1 MSPEMNTAARPAI
14 LVLQHIAVED
24 LGYLQDLMLQDGLAP
39 TTVRLDL
46 GERIPSDLRAF
57 DAMFSMGGPMDT
69 WMEDEFP
76 WLADEKRAI
85 GEFVVGLQKPFIGFC
100 LGCQLLGE
108 VLAGDVVRSAAP
120 EVGVFDVRLT
130 AAGAN
135 DGLFSGFPQ
144 AFKALHWHSWEVA
157 NLEAN
162 SDVTLLG
169 SSDAVKYQLFKYR
182 DHAYGIQFHLE
193 IKEHTVTAWGGVP
206 EYRQS
211 LRHSL
216 GENGLDVFDKA
227 ARAHLKDI
235 NRHAEVLYRGF
246 KKMLKLP

>member
-1 MSPEMNTAARPAI
+1 
-14 LVLQHIAVED
+14 
-24 LGYLQDLMLQDGLAP
+24 MLRDGFAL

-69 WMEDEFP
+69 WMDKEFP
-76 WLADEKRAI
+76 WLADERRAI
-85 GEFVVGLQKPFIGFC
+85 GEFVTGLQKPFVGFC

-108 VLAGDVVRSAAP
+108 VLGGDVVRSSSP
-120 EVGVFDVRLT
+120 EVGVFDVHLD
-130 AAGAN
+130 AAAAN
-135 DGLFSGFPQ
+135 DEIFSGFPA

-162 SDVTLLG
+162 ADVTLLG

-193 IKEHTVTAWGGVP
+193 VEEHTVAAWGSVP
-206 EYRQS
+206 EYREA
-211 LRHSL
+211 LHRSL
-216 GENGLDVFDKA
+216 GDDGFDTFDNAAKA
-227 ARAHLKDI
+227 NLEDI
-235 NRHAEVLYRGF
+235 NRCADVLYRGF
-246 KKMLKLP
+246 KGMIGG